1 MRQLKNAKNGE
12 KVEWDEVGINPNS
25 VLARANRK
33 MEQNRES
40 DKEK

>member
-1 MRQLKNAKNGE
+1 
-12 KVEWDEVGINPNS
+12 VEWDEVGINPHG

-40 DKEK
+40 DK